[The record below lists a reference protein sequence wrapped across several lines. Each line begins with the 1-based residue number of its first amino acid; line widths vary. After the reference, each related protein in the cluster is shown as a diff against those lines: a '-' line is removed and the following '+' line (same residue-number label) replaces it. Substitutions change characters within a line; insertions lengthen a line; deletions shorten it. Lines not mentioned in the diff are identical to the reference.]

1 MGLECLNG
9 GVKITMSG
17 VEPTTEKS
25 IFLSHEPDLIHMPL
39 DRTCIKK
46 KNRLSLSDKISSNG
60 KLSKSS
66 A

>member
-17 VEPTTEKS
+17 VEPATEKS

-39 DRTCIKK
+39 DRTCKK
-46 KNRLSLSDKISSNG
+46 KSLSLSDKISSNG
-60 KLSKSS
+60 KLSLSN